1 MRKHL
6 FPVAAWLFAALC
18 ALALGA
24 CDPKFNWREV
34 KGKNPPFTVL
44 LPAKPAS
51 LTRPINLDGLKV
63 DMTMTAA
70 EVDGVSFA
78 VGAVQLADAA
88 QAQAAARAM
97 QTAMVNNF
105 HGTAKPLER
114 ATDPMDIEASGTP
127 AAGAPG
133 MLLIG
138 HFAAAGNRAYQ
149 VIVVGPEKEVSREQ
163 AATFLASFKA
173 E

>member
-1 MRKHL
+1 MQKNS
-6 FPVAAWLFAALC
+6 FPAAAWLFAALC
-18 ALALGA
+18 TLALGA

-34 KGKNPPFTVL
+34 KGRNPPFTAL
-44 LPAKPAS
+44 LPAKPAA
-51 LTRPINLDGLKV
+51 LTRPINLDGQKV

-88 QAQAAARAM
+88 QAQAAVRAM
-97 QTAMVNNF
+97 QTAMVNNI
-105 HGTAKPLER
+105 HGAARPLAR
-114 ATDPMDIEASGTP
+114 ATDPADIEASGAP
-127 AAGAPG
+127 ADGAPV

-138 HFAAAGNRAYQ
+138 HFAAVGNRAYQ

-163 AATFLASFKA
+163 AATFLASFKPQ
-173 E
+173 